1 MNKSVSK
8 VFEEYQELSSQAK
21 HPSEYTVLKHDNNEV
36 TGIPVEPNL
45 LFFTNKD
52 MQEKYF
58 KTLYVDQSTRSI
70 SKEFSYNLITFY
82 IFLTLMML
90 INLISSL
97 FLFNFSEISKNF
109 MIFHL
114 VCTSTIIFLSYLL
127 LFLLIN
133 FHKILKINRLLFC
146 ILGSVV
152 FLYLI
157 LGSSQVFQGITGDD
171 CRSHLFP
178 TIVEIVGFTYSY
190 RRVLFDS
197 YRHLVFTLIPV
208 LIILLV
214 LLLTY
219 SHDPFFTV
227 LSEFA
232 AVSLFVVSQ
241 IVEIN
246 IVENRTIQLFYRME
260 KEESGHE
267 INLKKNKG
275 KEDYFE
281 SENKNSLAKSL
292 EKKCDFVIS
301 ELKYAASVI
310 IFKDVKT
317 RLKKAQS
324 ELLKIKSKIE
334 KITSDTNF
342 EIVTHDLD
350 AEDKEFIAQNF
361 LKVSTIGRPN
371 SNKRKTRNLNS
382 SSKLIQTLSILSG
395 LHDYLSKLGKD
406 WNLNIF
412 YIQEKTSKTI
422 SVVSAYIFSQHV
434 LERTLKVSEETF
446 VSFFDLVESVS
457 FK

>member
-1 MNKSVSK
+1 
-8 VFEEYQELSSQAK
+8 
-21 HPSEYTVLKHDNNEV
+21 
-36 TGIPVEPNL
+36 
-45 LFFTNKD
+45 
-52 MQEKYF
+52 
-58 KTLYVDQSTRSI
+58 
-70 SKEFSYNLITFY
+70 
-82 IFLTLMML
+82 
-90 INLISSL
+90 
-97 FLFNFSEISKNF
+97 
-109 MIFHL
+109 
-114 VCTSTIIFLSYLL
+114 
-127 LFLLIN
+127 
-133 FHKILKINRLLFC
+133 
-146 ILGSVV
+146 
-152 FLYLI
+152 
-157 LGSSQVFQGITGDD
+157 VFQGITGDD